1 MLKAV
6 LANWLSYL
14 IEKIIEF
21 KFSNMVTGRYRSQE
35 KKNGNSNFEFG
46 FFSSLAAVI
55 NSGEFWRCIRWG
67 DRGSTLL
74 ITSPILFERDVLQN
88 KHQELLPNVKDF
100 PSFVDALVKMG
111 FEKVLSEKLS
121 KVQKFR
127 HPCFKEDEEIPR
139 RAAEKRAELK
149 RKVQIEGNCQK
160 RSTPVE
166 KEKLTRRV
174 AQSLNSNNDSARR
187 AAKRK
192 RNAEYSSDF
201 SASVKERKNGEDFPS
216 IVSTSRDKP
225 AQRMRRMDTAEE
237 VTAAQALLSLSMP
250 VLLLSNYTAVEL
262 VAAQSLLDLSKSCAV
277 RQQRSVR
284 ELESGEAL
292 LELFKSP
299 CWKLFRHPI

>member
-1 MLKAV
+1 
-6 LANWLSYL
+6 
-14 IEKIIEF
+14 
-21 KFSNMVTGRYRSQE
+21 MVNGRYKSQE
-35 KKNGNSNFEFG
+35 KKNGKPNFEFG

-55 NSGEFWRCIRWG
+55 NTGEFWRCIRWC

-74 ITSPILFERDVLQN
+74 ITSPVLFERDVLQS

-111 FEKVLSEKLS
+111 FEKVLSERLS

-127 HPCFKEDEEIPR
+127 HPCFRKDEEIPR

-149 RKVQIEGNCQK
+149 RKIQIECQK

-174 AQSLNSNNDSARR
+174 AQSLNSSYDSARR
-187 AAKRK
+187 AVKRK

-201 SASVKERKNGEDFPS
+201 SASVKKKKNGEDFPS
-216 IVSTSRDKP
+216 IVSTNRDKP

-237 VTAAQALLSLSMP
+237 VTAAQALLSLSIP
-250 VLLLSNYTAVEL
+250 VLLLSNYIAVEL
-262 VAAQSLLDLSKSCAV
+262 VAAQSLLNLSKSCAV
-277 RQQRSVR
+277 RQQRSIR

>member
-14 IEKIIEF
+14 TEKIIEF
-21 KFSNMVTGRYRSQE
+21 KFSKMVNGRNRSQE
-35 KKNGNSNFEFG
+35 KKNGKSNFEFG

-55 NSGEFWRCIRWG
+55 NCGEFWRFIRWCDG
-67 DRGSTLL
+67 GSTLL
-74 ITSPILFERDVLQN
+74 ITSPVLFERDVLQN
-88 KHQELLPNVKDF
+88 DNQELLPNVKDF
-100 PSFVDALVKMG
+100 ASFVDALVKVG
-111 FEKVLSEKLS
+111 FEKVLSDRLS

-127 HPCFKEDEEIPR
+127 HPCFKKDEEIPQ
-139 RAAEKRAELK
+139 RATVKRAELK
-149 RKVQIEGNCQK
+149 RKMQIEGKCRK
-160 RSTPVE
+160 RSTSVE
-166 KEKLTRRV
+166 KEKLPQRL
-174 AQSLNSNNDSARR
+174 AQSLNWSNDSARR
-187 AAKRK
+187 AVKRK

-201 SASVKERKNGEDFPS
+201 SASFKKRMDGEDFPS
-216 IVSTSRDKP
+216 IESTNRDKP
-225 AQRMRRMDTAEE
+225 AQRMRRIDTAEE
-237 VTAAQALLSLSMP
+237 VTAAQALLSLSIP

-262 VAAQSLLDLSKSCAV
+262 VAAQSLLNLSTSCAV

>member
-1 MLKAV
+1 
-6 LANWLSYL
+6 
-14 IEKIIEF
+14 
-21 KFSNMVTGRYRSQE
+21 MVNGRYRSQE
-35 KKNGNSNFEFG
+35 KKTGKSNFEFG

-55 NSGEFWRCIRWG
+55 NSGEFWRCIRWC

-111 FEKVLSEKLS
+111 FEKVLSERLS

-127 HPCFKEDEEIPR
+127 HPCFKKDEEIPR
-139 RAAEKRAELK
+139 RADEKTK
-149 RKVQIEGNCQK
+149 MQIEGNCQK

-166 KEKLTRRV
+166 KEKLARRV
-174 AQSLNSNNDSARR
+174 AQSLNSSNDRVRR
-187 AAKRK
+187 AEKRK

-201 SASVKERKNGEDFPS
+201 SASVKKRKNGEDFPS

-292 LELFKSP
+292 LDLFKSP

>member
-1 MLKAV
+1 
-6 LANWLSYL
+6 
-14 IEKIIEF
+14 
-21 KFSNMVTGRYRSQE
+21 MVNGRYRSQE
-35 KKNGNSNFEFG
+35 KKNGKSNFEFG

-55 NSGEFWRCIRWG
+55 NSGEFWRCIRWC

-111 FEKVLSEKLS
+111 FEKVLSERLL

-127 HPCFKEDEEIPR
+127 HPCFKKDEEIPR
-139 RAAEKRAELK
+139 RADEKTK
-149 RKVQIEGNCQK
+149 MQIEGNCQK

-166 KEKLTRRV
+166 KEKLARRV
-174 AQSLNSNNDSARR
+174 AQSLNSSNDSARR
-187 AAKRK
+187 AEKRK

-201 SASVKERKNGEDFPS
+201 SASVKKRKNGEDFPS
-216 IVSTSRDKP
+216 IVSTNRDKP

-277 RQQRSVR
+277 RQQRRVR

>member
-14 IEKIIEF
+14 TEKIIEL
-21 KFSNMVTGRYRSQE
+21 KFFNMVNGRDRSQE
-35 KKNGNSNFEFG
+35 KKNGKSNFEFG

-55 NSGEFWRCIRWG
+55 NSGEFWRCIRWCDG
-67 DRGSTLL
+67 GSTLL
-74 ITSPILFERDVLQN
+74 ITSPVLFERDVLQN

-111 FEKVLSEKLS
+111 FEKVLSERLS

-127 HPCFKEDEEIPR
+127 HPRFKKDEEIPR

-149 RKVQIEGNCQK
+149 RKMQIEGNCQK

-166 KEKLTRRV
+166 KEKLTQRV
-174 AQSLNSNNDSARR
+174 AQSLNSSKDRARR
-187 AAKRK
+187 AVKRK

-201 SASVKERKNGEDFPS
+201 SASVKKKKNGEDFPS
-216 IVSTSRDKP
+216 IMSTSRDEP

-237 VTAAQALLSLSMP
+237 VTAAQALLSLSIP

-262 VAAQSLLDLSKSCAV
+262 VAAQSLLNLSKSCAV

-284 ELESGEAL
+284 ELESGQAL

>member
-1 MLKAV
+1 M
-6 LANWLSYL
+6 
-14 IEKIIEF
+14 
-21 KFSNMVTGRYRSQE
+21 
-35 KKNGNSNFEFG
+35 
-46 FFSSLAAVI
+46 
-55 NSGEFWRCIRWG
+55 
-67 DRGSTLL
+67 
-74 ITSPILFERDVLQN
+74 
-88 KHQELLPNVKDF
+88 
-100 PSFVDALVKMG
+100 
-111 FEKVLSEKLS
+111 
-121 KVQKFR
+121 
-127 HPCFKEDEEIPR
+127 
-139 RAAEKRAELK
+139 
-149 RKVQIEGNCQK
+149 
-160 RSTPVE
+160 
-166 KEKLTRRV
+166 TRRV

-201 SASVKERKNGEDFPS
+201 SASVKKRKNGEDFPS
-216 IVSTSRDKP
+216 IVSTNRDKP

>member
-1 MLKAV
+1 
-6 LANWLSYL
+6 
-14 IEKIIEF
+14 
-21 KFSNMVTGRYRSQE
+21 MVNGRYRSQE
-35 KKNGNSNFEFG
+35 TKNGKSNLEFG

-111 FEKVLSEKLS
+111 FEKVLSERLS

-127 HPCFKEDEEIPR
+127 HPCFKKDEEIPR

-149 RKVQIEGNCQK
+149 RKMQMEGNCQK

-201 SASVKERKNGEDFPS
+201 SASVKKRKNGEDFPS
-216 IVSTSRDKP
+216 IVSTNRDKP

-262 VAAQSLLDLSKSCAV
+262 VAAQSLFDLSKSCAV